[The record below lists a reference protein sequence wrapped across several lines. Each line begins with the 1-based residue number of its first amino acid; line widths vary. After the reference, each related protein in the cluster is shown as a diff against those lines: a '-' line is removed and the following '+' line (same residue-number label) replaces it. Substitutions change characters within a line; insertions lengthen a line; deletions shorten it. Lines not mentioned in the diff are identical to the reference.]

1 MIPTILRDI
10 FKRMHIAALTPDN
23 NLNTLAPADP
33 SSTNGW
39 FTMPVSKP
47 NDILNNEF
55 VNQKRAQADDYANT
69 NFPPVSAH
77 SRFLPPV
84 TVTTQGT
91 LRLVALFGFQ
101 YPRMPDIRLEDDE
114 KERSILDTEVY
125 VDCSCTVNASPREF
139 QQQMIYLASILEYP
153 NCDME
158 TPWNPDNISS
168 LRLEEMEILDSELSA
183 IRESYLQFRIIA

>member
-10 FKRMHIAALTPDN
+10 FLRMRNEALTPGN
-23 NLNTLAPADP
+23 NLNTPAPDDP
-33 SSTNGW
+33 AKARGW
-39 FTMPVSKP
+39 FTMAVSKP
-47 NDILNNEF
+47 NDILDNDY
-55 VNQKRAQADDYANT
+55 VNDRIAQAEMYVADNSIDLGEGFA
-69 NFPPVSAH
+69 
-77 SRFLPPV
+77 RPV
-84 TVTTQGT
+84 TIDTVGT
-91 LRLVALFGFQ
+91 ARLVSIFGFQ